1 MSKQMQPLY
10 QRGRYKLVQDRRRDG
25 SLRTPFYQIVWYDE
39 RVGRNRSRSTGT
51 ASRDEAEIQLDALY
65 ESKEKGRA
73 ICHACGQPIT
83 NGPAYLLTDAISAY
97 IDKRQDRVSI
107 GAIRPR
113 LGHVLSYL
121 EAQNALSTTCD
132 EIDEEWIEEFRDWNA
147 EIPIELSSGE
157 CRRRAPGTIEASVR
171 QLAAVI
177 NYAARKKHVISGAQ
191 FSPKKPSD
199 VSHTPTYRASVETL
213 ALMFLYCT
221 TPPRKAQE
229 SERNYAKRIADRRNL
244 LRFLQ
249 ISVATWARP
258 DAAHEVSTDAER
270 GQWDSRARKLNL
282 NPKGRI
288 QTRKY
293 RPTVPIARQ
302 VAPLLDDTHGFFVTV
317 ASVRKAFEAMQ
328 DALGLPGD
336 REAGLK
342 LIRRSMAQLG
352 RDRLGRAAW
361 IEGKYM
367 LGHHRPDPSDLY
379 GIDTPGDFPRALKVT
394 EEIIDEIISL
404 APLAFSA
411 TKKEGE

>member
-1 MSKQMQPLY
+1 MSKQTQPLY
-10 QRGRYKLVQDRRRDG
+10 QRGRYKLVEDRRRDG
-25 SLRTPFYQIVWYDE
+25 SLRTPFYQIVWYDGQA
-39 RVGRNRSRSTGT
+39 GRNRSRSTRT
-51 ASRDEAEIQLDALY
+51 ASRDEAEIKLDALY
-65 ESKEKGRA
+65 ESEERGRA

-83 NGPAYLLTDAISAY
+83 NGPPYLLTDAIAAY
-97 IDKRQDRVSI
+97 IDKRQNRVSI
-107 GAIRPR
+107 SAIRPR
-113 LGHVLSYL
+113 LGHVLFYL
-121 EAQNALSTTCD
+121 EAQDALTTTCD
-132 EIDEEWIEEFRDWNA
+132 EIDDDWIEEFRDWNA
-147 EIPIELSSGE
+147 EVPIELPKGD

-177 NYAARKKHVISGAQ
+177 NYAARKKHVLRGAQ
-191 FSPKKPSD
+191 FSPKKPTD
-199 VSHTPTYRASVETL
+199 VSHTPTYRASIETL
-213 ALMFLYCT
+213 AAMFRYCT
-221 TPPRKAQE
+221 EPERMAQE
-229 SERNYAKRIADRRNL
+229 GDKSYAKRIADRRNL

-258 DAAHEVSTDAER
+258 DAAHDVSTDAER
-270 GQWDSRARKLNL
+270 GQWDSEARKLNL

-302 VAPLLDDTHGFFVTV
+302 VAPLLDDTKGFFVTV

-336 REAGLK
+336 REAGMK

-352 RDRLGRAAW
+352 RDRLGRTAW

-379 GIDTPGDFPRALKVT
+379 GIDTPGEFPLVLKVN
-394 EEIIDEIISL
+394 EQIIDEIIQL
-404 APLAFSA
+404 APKAFRA
-411 TKKEGE
+411 

>member
-1 MSKQMQPLY
+1 MSKQAQPLY

-39 RVGRNRSRSTGT
+39 QAGRNRSRSTGT
-51 ASRDEAEIQLDALY
+51 TSRDDAEIQLDALY

-73 ICHACGQPIT
+73 ICYACRQPVT
-83 NGPAYLLTDAISAY
+83 NGPAYLLTDAIAAY
-97 IDKRQDRVSI
+97 IDKRQDRSSI
-107 GAIRPR
+107 DAIRLG

-121 EAQNALSTTCD
+121 ETQDALATTCD

-147 EIPIELSSGE
+147 EVPIELRNGN

-177 NYAARKKHVISGAQ
+177 NFAASKKHVLRRVR
-191 FSPKKPSD
+191 FSPKKPRD
-199 VSHTPTYRASVETL
+199 VSHTPTYNASIETL
-213 ALMFLYCT
+213 ASMFRYCT
-221 TPPRKAQE
+221 EPGRKEGE
-229 SERNYAKRIADRRNL
+229 SDKNFAKRITDRSNL

-258 DAAHEVSTDAER
+258 DAAHDVSTDAER
-270 GQWDSRARKLNL
+270 GQWNSAGRKLNL

-302 VAPLLDDTHGFFVTV
+302 VAPLLDGNQGFFVTV
-317 ASVRKAFEAMQ
+317 ASVRTSFEAMQ
-328 DALGLPGD
+328 AALGLPGD

-352 RDRLGRAAW
+352 RDWLGRNAW

-379 GIDTPGDFPRALKVT
+379 GIDTPGDFPLALQVT
-394 EEIIDEIISL
+394 EGIIDEIISL
-404 APLAFSA
+404 APVAFA
-411 TKKEGE
+411 FPKKRCE